1 VLDDS
6 ERLVSATCRTCGKQL
21 TAGEFRS
28 CRGIGHYCAAHLPVS
43 TQQSRPASSRRS
55 TAPRSAADQGRRN
68 RRFTESGGV
77 EYPCKAQFASDGA
90 IRRGRLTTEHAAST
104 EGNAVF
110 VIDDIPYSST
120 EIVTLFIRDPDG
132 RRLAIRSGFN
142 CHD

>member
-1 VLDDS
+1 MDDS
-6 ERLVSATCRTCGKQL
+6 ERLVSATCRACGKQL
-21 TAGEFRS
+21 TAGEFRA
-28 CRGIGHYCAAHLPVS
+28 CRGIGHYCTAHLPLSPQPVRA
-43 TQQSRPASSRRS
+43 TAPRRASSPRS
-55 TAPRSAADQGRRN
+55 TASEGRRN

-90 IRRGRLTTEHAAST
+90 FRRGRLTTEHPASS

-110 VIDDIPYSST
+110 VINEIPYSST

-132 RRLAIRSGFN
+132 RRLAVQSGFN